1 MSDIVVS
8 SRVRLARNYE
18 DLPFRHKIT
27 AAQCEACVSRT
38 LDALRPLPEPYTY
51 LPIEGMEENEKRV
64 LVESHLISPDL
75 LKEETGAAVLVRGD
89 EKIAVMMNEE
99 DHLRIQA
106 FAPGENLP
114 LAAQNAFSIDDT
126 LQSTQH
132 FAFDSQLG
140 YLTACPTNTGT
151 GMRASVMLH
160 LPMLTL
166 FKQMGKVG
174 QIAAKVGLTLRGIY
188 GEGSEA
194 QGNLYQLSNQVTLG
208 RTEQDLVQAVTATAR
223 QMAEMERV
231 FRGRAW
237 ERDRVA
243 FEDQLFRSYG
253 LLTNA
258 RRMGVKEFMA
268 HWSNLRMGAAM
279 EKLPVSADACD
290 ALLTAAQPAHVI
302 KAAGAALN
310 EKEQDAYRSEII
322 RRAIQGGA

>member
-114 LAAQNAFSIDDT
+114 LAAQNREVSGRVLDT
-126 LQSTQH
+126 GGQPLIGAAVLLSGTTSGDVTDLDGS
-132 FAFDSQLG
+132 FRLRVPDGPATLEISCLG
-140 YLTACPTNTGT
+140 YVGKTVTVPVSQSQITVS
-151 GMRASVMLH
+151 RPASGS
-160 LPMLTL
+160 
-166 FKQMGKVG
+166 KR
-174 QIAAKVGLTLRGIY
+174 RGAN
-188 GEGSEA
+188 SR
-194 QGNLYQLSNQVTLG
+194 SHSFVSPC
-208 RTEQDLVQAVTATAR
+208 RPR
-223 QMAEMERV
+223 RH
-231 FRGRAW
+231 
-237 ERDRVA
+237 RVA
-243 FEDQLFRSYG
+243 WAVSR
-253 LLTNA
+253 A
-258 RRMGVKEFMA
+258 RPSGE
-268 HWSNLRMGAAM
+268 
-279 EKLPVSADACD
+279 
-290 ALLTAAQPAHVI
+290 T
-302 KAAGAALN
+302 
-310 EKEQDAYRSEII
+310 
-322 RRAIQGGA
+322 